1 LPEKLIL
8 TFNKIFP
15 SAVNAKWTTTR
26 DAFFAN
32 FIIGQKPGM
41 ASFNKKGEFVYAL
54 IYGSE
59 KDLSVSVQQDIRKNY
74 PSFTIYKVIEIKMPG
89 TTSYQVVLQTASEY
103 VDLRV
108 SEDGQL
114 QETKKV
120 KRANG

>member
-32 FIIGQKPGM
+32 FIIGEKPGM

-59 KDLSVSVQQDIRKNY
+59 KDLSLSVQQDIRKNY
-74 PSFTIYKVIEIKMPG
+74 PSFTIYKVIEINAWHYKLP
-89 TTSYQVVLQTASEY
+89 SCPSNS
-103 VDLRV
+103 LRV
-108 SEDGQL
+108 CRFKSIRGWPIARN
-114 QETKKV
+114 KKS
-120 KRANG
+120 

>member
-1 LPEKLIL
+1 
-8 TFNKIFP
+8 
-15 SAVNAKWTTTR
+15 
-26 DAFFAN
+26 
-32 FIIGQKPGM
+32 M